1 MHRIQLSPGRL
12 SDSPLGR
19 SNFTLRGLKCYSYLV
34 IITLS
39 RLIIL
44 LRNDFSVSE
53 LRYRVTVLSGS
64 LLHYDFS
71 PPLLS
76 RKRATWL
83 ARREFQQLDSQE
95 ITIALG
101 IVLLVVVV
109 VVARSLVRNARKS
122 RYTGTPSIM
131 NDDDDVDNNRDD
143 RVTR

>member
-39 RLIIL
+39 LLIIL

-53 LRYRVTVLSGS
+53 PRYRVTVLSGS

-101 IVLLVVVV
+101 IVLLVG
-109 VVARSLVRNARKS
+109 VVARRVSCVTLGKAE
-122 RYTGTPSIM
+122 RYRYAF
-131 NDDDDVDNNRDD
+131 DNER
-143 RVTR
+143 